1 MGTCEYTYNTRTHT
15 HTHTH
20 TQKKIQQNALTC
32 EGAGIDRPTCLSPS
46 VLTV

>member
-1 MGTCEYTYNTRTHT
+1 MGTCEYTYNTCT

-32 EGAGIDRPTCLSPS
+32 EGAGIDRPTCLSLS